1 MGLLLVVDDD
11 AATRETIRQYL
22 AEAGHTV
29 AEAGSA
35 EQAFELIQESPPDLV
50 LVDVILP
57 GIHGF
62 EAARRIKAM
71 PLVKNL
77 PILMISVLHDHSSRL
92 LGLRMGADDFLAK
105 PIDRFEL
112 ETRVAN
118 LLAQQTERLALAQKN
133 AELVELDRFKEELST
148 LLMHDL
154 KNPLAVVQSNLE
166 YLSEQL
172 YEGSPAVREAL
183 EDTQAAT
190 RRVMRLLGN
199 LLDVSRIEANRF
211 DLRRETIRLA
221 EFVNQVLSQRGTLV
235 HSRKLTLVT
244 TIDPDL
250 TVSADPDVLE
260 RIIENI
266 FDNALRY
273 TQREG
278 QIEFHAY
285 GSKARTGFVE
295 LRIGNTGPP
304 IPQEI
309 RAVVFEKF
317 GRAQGSLRVN
327 LGLGM
332 YFCRIAA
339 EAHGGRIFIE
349 ETPALPT
356 IFVIELPTRS
366 SD

>member
-1 MGLLLVVDDD
+1 MGRLLIVDDD
-11 AATRETIRQYL
+11 ASTRELVRHHLT
-22 AEAGHTV
+22 EAGHTV

-35 EQAFELIQESPPDLV
+35 EQAFELIHESPPDLA

-71 PLVKNL
+71 PGIENL

-118 LLAQQTERLALAQKN
+118 LLAQRSERLALAQKN
-133 AELVELDRFKEELST
+133 AELVELDRFKEELSA
-148 LLMHDL
+148 LLVHDL
-154 KNPLAVVQSNLE
+154 KNPLAVIQSNLD

-172 YEGSPAVREAL
+172 DGGAPPLREAL
-183 EDTQAAT
+183 EDSQAAS
-190 RRVMRLLGN
+190 RRVVRLLGN
-199 LLDVSRIEANRF
+199 LLDVARIEANRF
-211 DLRRETIRLA
+211 DLRREMVRLA
-221 EFVNQVLSQRGTLV
+221 DLLGGVVDQRGAIAR
-235 HSRKLTLVT
+235 SRQLTLAT
-244 TIDPDL
+244 AIEPNL
-250 TVSADPDVLE
+250 MIAADSDVLE
-260 RIIENI
+260 RIVENI

-273 TQREG
+273 APKNGR
-278 QIEFHAY
+278 IELIARR
-285 GSKARTGFVE
+285 SKERIGFAE
-295 LRIGNTGPP
+295 LRIGNTGPR
-304 IPQEI
+304 IPQEV

-317 GRAQGSLRVN
+317 GRAHGSLRMN

-339 EAHGGRIFIE
+339 EAHGGRIFID
-349 ETPALPT
+349 ETPELPT
-356 IFVIELPTRS
+356 IFVIELPMR
-366 SD
+366 